1 MHAWAGGGGGLHPQA
16 CDAAILLPAANQI
29 FSAWKAAH
37 APYTSCTQ
45 CHSSVTGSTTHRK
58 ECDVVS
64 VPNSRPHYSAS
75 LPCPDAC
82 LRRCWLAACSFL
94 SRLQQPRLFKIYRPH
109 FPSSAHPR
117 RSTQQHPSWCS
128 HLINP
133 VFSFYGVDVSQ
144 PTSVDS
150 FACLKGL
157 NLRFAIVRCFES
169 VGRPDPN
176 CAQTVK
182 NAHAGGMEQVRAF
195 SPLNRPYEREVL
207 LVTVRR
213 WTPTCSPA
221 PPAAPLQRKSHPC
234 TTIGLQTV

>member
-1 MHAWAGGGGGLHPQA
+1 LYLARPLIAK
-16 CDAAILLPAANQI
+16 
-29 FSAWKAAH
+29 SASA
-37 APYTSCTQ
+37 
-45 CHSSVTGSTTHRK
+45 
-58 ECDVVS
+58 VS
-64 VPNSRPHYSAS
+64 VPNSRTLHPAS

-82 LRRCWLAACSFL
+82 LRRCWRAACSFL

-117 RSTQQHPSWCS
+117 RSTQQHPSWRS

-213 WTPTCSPA
+213 WTPICSPA